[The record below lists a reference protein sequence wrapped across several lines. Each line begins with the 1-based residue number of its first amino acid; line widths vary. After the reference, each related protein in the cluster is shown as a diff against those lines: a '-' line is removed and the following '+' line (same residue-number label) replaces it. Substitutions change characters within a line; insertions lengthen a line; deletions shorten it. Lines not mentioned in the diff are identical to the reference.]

1 MYDYIMKA
9 EEHAA
14 ESKRRFTMPQFL
26 VAIHHPDYRDPSGAD
41 NESMMND
48 INALNVEMVE
58 AGVRVFV
65 GGLHAPEQAKSVRTN
80 ADRAIVI
87 MDGPYLETKEYIGG
101 FWVLET
107 EDMDAAMEWAKKAA
121 VACRASV
128 EVRPFITIRRK
139 TADEDK

>member
-1 MYDYIMKA
+1 
-9 EEHAA
+9 
-14 ESKRRFTMPQFL
+14 MPQFL
-26 VAIHHPDYRDPSGAD
+26 VAIHHPDYRDPSGSD

-58 AGVRVFV
+58 AGVRT
-65 GGLHAPEQAKSVRTN
+65 GPDRTI
-80 ADRAIVI
+80 AIT
-87 MDGPYLETKEYIGG
+87 DGPYLECKEYVGG

-139 TADEDK
+139 TAEDEK

>member
-1 MYDYIMKA
+1 
-9 EEHAA
+9 
-14 ESKRRFTMPQFL
+14 MPQFL
-26 VAIHHPDYRDPSGAD
+26 VAIHHPDYRDPSGSD

-65 GGLHAPEQAKSVRTN
+65 GGLHAPDLAKAVRTGP
-80 ADRAIVI
+80 DRTIAIT
-87 MDGPYLETKEYIGG
+87 DGPYLECKEYVGG

-107 EDMDAAMEWAKKAA
+107 EDMDAAMEWAKKAT

-139 TADEDK
+139 TAEDEK